1 MELKFLKKEKSF
13 KKTNLF
19 FNTNLYWQLAVC
31 GAFILSVASCFF
43 GYYLFINTNNESI
56 SQSPIYDYKRNEVVN
71 KKKIYKFLSISLFLA
86 GGKKVKKIS
95 FFFFIFFAPTEVMF
109 GKHAKPR
116 GAGCEN

>member
-71 KKKIYKFLSISLFLA
+71 KEKIDTILDYFSVRKQKSNQILYSPSPVVDPSL
-86 GGKKVKKIS
+86 
-95 FFFFIFFAPTEVMF
+95 
-109 GKHAKPR
+109 
-116 GAGCEN
+116 

>member
-56 SQSPIYDYKRNEVVN
+56 SQSPTYDYKRNEIVN
-71 KKKIYKFLSISLFLA
+71 KEKIDTILDYFSARKQKSNQILYSPSPVVDPSL
-86 GGKKVKKIS
+86 
-95 FFFFIFFAPTEVMF
+95 
-109 GKHAKPR
+109 
-116 GAGCEN
+116 